1 MAQHRV
7 TTDLLLGYLNLKL
20 VISRKGS
27 IKNLIINFQETSSSV
42 SSVAFCPYD
51 EPFMLLGSEDGSI
64 RLHSTN
70 NDRWDEASQFY

>member
-1 MAQHRV
+1 M
-7 TTDLLLGYLNLKL
+7 
-20 VISRKGS
+20 IS
-27 IKNLIINFQETSSSV
+27 LICSETSSSV

-70 NDRWDEASQFY
+70 NDRCDKTDIIMKVIPPLPGL